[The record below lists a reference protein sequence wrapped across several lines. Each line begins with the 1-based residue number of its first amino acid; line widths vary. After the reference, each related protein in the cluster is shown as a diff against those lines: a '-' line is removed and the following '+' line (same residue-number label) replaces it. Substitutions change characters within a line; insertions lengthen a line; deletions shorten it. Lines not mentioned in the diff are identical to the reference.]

1 MVGMDDV
8 LIVISDDGHDDE
20 ELDAACQDLLDE
32 LGDLPLDRLERARA
46 GVAPDGTRSSGA
58 AAIDTLSADT
68 LSAAVAS
75 PAVLK
80 SVVDLIGHFLQRRGS
95 GAVEVKVGG
104 DSITLAAAT
113 PEQQAKLVDDFLARQ
128 RHGG

>member
-32 LGDLPLDRLERARA
+32 LGDLPLDRLERAHA

-58 AAIDTLSADT
+58 AAIDT

-128 RHGG
+128 RLGG